1 MSHLQ
6 HVFNELRLN
15 LGPKLINIES
25 RILFDYLQ
33 DLHYCWKIECFGRFY
48 ILFKIL
54 NNTIER
60 GMPIRTL
67 SSIIFFIRFLFDNLR
82 EKEFVSLLQSGLLI
96 DVLMR
101 EDLVTVE
108 RW

>member
-1 MSHLQ
+1 
-6 HVFNELRLN
+6 
-15 LGPKLINIES
+15 
-25 RILFDYLQ
+25 
-33 DLHYCWKIECFGRFY
+33 
-48 ILFKIL
+48 
-54 NNTIER
+54 
-60 GMPIRTL
+60 MPIRTL

-82 EKEFVSLLQSGLLI
+82 EKEFVCLLQSGLLI